1 MKLDFRP
8 VRVATGSDDED
19 GLLAFAGD
27 RLVAVLVRLSEMHD
41 DMAGLWFLEASF
53 GLRDE
58 RQNLPGSLQCRGLD
72 PQSRELTCRDRSRSA
87 LATAHRRDSSAYAA
101 RRDIQIIVTIAC

>member
-8 VRVATGSDDED
+8 VRVATRSDDED

-58 RQNLPGSLQCRGLD
+58 RQTFPDL
-72 PQSRELTCRDRSRSA
+72 
-87 LATAHRRDSSAYAA
+87 SSAEAWIRKHVSSRA
-101 RRDIQIIVTIAC
+101 ETGVEKP